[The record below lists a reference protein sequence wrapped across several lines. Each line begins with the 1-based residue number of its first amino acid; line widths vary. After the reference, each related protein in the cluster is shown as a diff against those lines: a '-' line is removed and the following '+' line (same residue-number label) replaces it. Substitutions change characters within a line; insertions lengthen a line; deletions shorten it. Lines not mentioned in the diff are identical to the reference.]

1 MDEEPLYSISWT
13 DFITE
18 EPRSL
23 KIWGNVDKTD
33 SQVYY
38 TCLLNSQTIVVTMVN
53 DQWIDNSGKDT
64 ALAIKLGSLLESCN
78 FLLKIGDENN

>member
-1 MDEEPLYSISWT
+1 MDEEPLNSINWP

-38 TCLLNSQTIVVTMVN
+38 TCLLNSQTIVVTKVN
-53 DQWIDNSGKDT
+53 DHGWIT
-64 ALAIKLGSLLESCN
+64 AE
-78 FLLKIGDENN
+78 KIRHWRLS

>member
-1 MDEEPLYSISWT
+1 MDKEPLYSISWT

-23 KIWGNVDKTD
+23 KIWGDVDKTD

-38 TCLLNSQTIVVTMVN
+38 TCLVNGQTIVITNVN
-53 DQWIDNSGKDT
+53 GQWADNGGEEQD
-64 ALAIKLGSLLESCN
+64 LATKLGRLLESCN
-78 FLLKIGDENN
+78 FLLESDNQHD